1 MIQAE
6 FPMQI
11 DFAQMFRHD
20 DKAYDVSA
28 GAVVFAEGDVADGFF
43 VVLSG
48 EVEVSVRGYVL
59 ATLGTGELFG
69 EMALID
75 ERPRSATAVAR
86 TDCRLV
92 KVDEKRFLFLVTQTP
107 FFALS
112 VMRLM
117 AERLRAMDETVH

>member
-1 MIQAE
+1 
-6 FPMQI
+6 MQI